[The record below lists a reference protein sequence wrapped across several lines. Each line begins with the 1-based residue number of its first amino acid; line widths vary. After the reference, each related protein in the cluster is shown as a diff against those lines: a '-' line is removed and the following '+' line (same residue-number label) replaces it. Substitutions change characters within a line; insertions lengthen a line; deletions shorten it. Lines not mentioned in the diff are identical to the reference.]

1 MVDHHLVA
9 NGNCPQTKDQRPK
22 YIGSQF
28 SLSVYDITAI
38 WLLMAIPS
46 KKGLAAQFH
55 WFKGSTLVNIN
66 GGHSEGYIR
75 NASLGSAPKIANL
88 LLSFAILLIHQDNH
102 NFSKGSFLHSL
113 QVGMFYIID
122 CFSGFDH

>member
-1 MVDHHLVA
+1 
-9 NGNCPQTKDQRPK
+9 
-22 YIGSQF
+22 
-28 SLSVYDITAI
+28 
-38 WLLMAIPS
+38 MAIPS

-75 NASLGSAPKIANL
+75 NASLGSVPKIANL
-88 LLSFAILLIHQDNH
+88 PIFFSFILIRLDNH
-102 NFSKGSFLHSL
+102 IFQGSFPHSL

-122 CFSGFDH
+122 CFSGF

>member
-1 MVDHHLVA
+1 MTPV
-9 NGNCPQTKDQRPK
+9 
-22 YIGSQF
+22 I
-28 SLSVYDITAI
+28 AI

-55 WFKGSTLVNIN
+55 WFKGSALVNIN

-75 NASLGSAPKIANL
+75 NAGLGSVPKIAKL
-88 LLSFAILLIHQDNH
+88 AYFLHTIFLIHQDKH
-102 NFSKGSFLHSL
+102 YFAKGSLLHSL

-122 CFSGFDH
+122 CFSGH

>member
-1 MVDHHLVA
+1 
-9 NGNCPQTKDQRPK
+9 
-22 YIGSQF
+22 
-28 SLSVYDITAI
+28 
-38 WLLMAIPS
+38 MAIPS

-55 WFKGSTLVNIN
+55 WFKGSALVNIN

-75 NASLGSAPKIANL
+75 NAGLGSVPKIANL
-88 LLSFAILLIHQDNH
+88 LLSLAILLIHQDKH
-102 NFSKGSFLHSL
+102 YCAKGSFHHSL